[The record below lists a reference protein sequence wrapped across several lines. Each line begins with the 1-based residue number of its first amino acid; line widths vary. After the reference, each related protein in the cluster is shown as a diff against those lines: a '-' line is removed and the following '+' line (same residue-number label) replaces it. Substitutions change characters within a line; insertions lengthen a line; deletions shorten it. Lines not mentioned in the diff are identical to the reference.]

1 MSRILIL
8 LLLVCISSSFAG
20 AKDKPRPLPAQVLN
34 AQTIFVAID
43 PYAGEPLS
51 DPHANS
57 SARED
62 VEKALTEWGR
72 FRLVMEPS
80 TADLI
85 LSVRKGTGR
94 NATPTINR
102 SPIDNRPVILQ
113 PGGEGGI
120 RIGGQQGRPPG
131 LGTGQTAR
139 GPHMGSEIGPSEDSV
154 ALYLGGIDR
163 PYPLDSPSLWR
174 YTAKDALHPPKIAA
188 IDQLRK
194 AIAESEKAQQQQ
206 KKP

>member
-8 LLLVCISSSFAG
+8 LLLVAVSSPFAG

-51 DPHANS
+51 DPRANS

-62 VEKALTEWGR
+62 VEKALMQWGR

-85 LSVRKGTGR
+85 LPFVKELEGMRR
-94 NATPTINR
+94 
-102 SPIDNRPVILQ
+102 Q
-113 PGGEGGI
+113 P
-120 RIGGQQGRPPG
+120 
-131 LGTGQTAR
+131 
-139 GPHMGSEIGPSEDSV
+139 S
-154 ALYLGGIDR
+154 
-163 PYPLDSPSLWR
+163 
-174 YTAKDALHPPKIAA
+174 IAA
-188 IDQLRK
+188 QSIIGL
-194 AIAESEKAQQQQ
+194 
-206 KKP
+206 